1 MTGNAIDIDELRY
14 VHAIVFGGSSTS
26 RSQGYDQA
34 PEHAP

>member
-1 MTGNAIDIDELRY
+1 MTDNAIDIDELRY
-14 VHAIVFGGSSTS
+14 DHAIVSGGSSTS